1 MDILKDDLNREFLR
15 IKDKLEKATTL
26 TEEDLKIILLNTLH
40 EEDLHESNQ

>member
-15 IKDKLEKATTL
+15 IKDKLEKGTTL
-26 TEEDLKIILLNTLH
+26 NEEDLKVILLSTLH